1 MLAHTVAAIGRLSG
15 LLALSAAAFPQIVPV
30 SNPVPNTVEKR
41 VEYHYVLSARVR
53 PLLFWIGRD
62 NVGRGRI
69 SWTEAVN
76 GGRELELLIGTDP
89 DRVPMRINRWGYIS
103 EFVRE
108 DEARVTGIMTK
119 SDEETVDEAKRKV
132 ERREGAGDPYQ
143 AIRTRFQAGESIT
156 TATNLMLPQ
165 TVTYRSLEAVL
176 EGIREANGVERRV
189 PLPENAGFGFLT
201 AVAGLIQESVEAH
214 RQGGALARNAT
225 RAYLFD
231 SRPYALKLRSSKPLA
246 GFRLGGVP
254 CRVLESEFQVVNRV
268 TGHVTEFRI
277 TYGVEPPMSGV
288 PVRVVFRPKWWFE
301 AELNLT
307 SGSEG

>member
-1 MLAHTVAAIGRLSG
+1 MVMLAHTVAAIGRLSG

-30 SNPVPNTVEKR
+30 SNKVEKR
-41 VEYHYVLSARVR
+41 VEHHYVLSARVR

-69 SWTEAVN
+69 SWTEALN

-108 DEARVTGIMTK
+108 DEARVTGIMTR

-132 ERREGAGDPYQ
+132 ERREGSRDPYQ
-143 AIRTRFQAGESIT
+143 AIRTRFRAGESIT
-156 TATNLMLPQ
+156 TATDLMLPQ
-165 TVTYRSLEAVL
+165 TVTYRSLKTVL
-176 EGIREANGVERRV
+176 ESIQEANGLERRV
-189 PLPENAGFGFLT
+189 PLPENADFGFLT
-201 AVAGLIQESVEAH
+201 AVAGMIQESVETH
-214 RQGGALARNAT
+214 RQHDALARNVT

-231 SRPYALKLRSSKPLA
+231 SRPYELKLRSSKSLA
-246 GFRLGGVP
+246 GFRLDGVP
-254 CRVLESEFQVVNRV
+254 CSVLESEFQVLNRG
-268 TGHVTEFRI
+268 TGKVAQFRI
-277 TYGVEPPMSGV
+277 AYGVEPPISGV

-307 SGSEG
+307 RGSER

>member
-1 MLAHTVAAIGRLSG
+1 MLDHTVAAIGRLSG
-15 LLALSAAAFPQIVPV
+15 LLAISAAAFPQIVPV
-30 SNPVPNTVEKR
+30 SNQVAKR

-69 SWTEAVN
+69 SWTEALN

-103 EFVRE
+103 EFVHE
-108 DEARVTGIMTK
+108 DEARVTGIMTR

-132 ERREGAGDPYQ
+132 ERREGSGDPYQ

-165 TVTYRSLEAVL
+165 TVTYRSLETVL
-176 EGIREANGVERRV
+176 ESIQGANGLERRV
-189 PLPENAGFGFLT
+189 PLPENADVGFLT
-201 AVAGLIQESVEAH
+201 AVAGLIQESVQMH
-214 RQGGALARNAT
+214 RQHDALARNVT

-231 SRPYALKLRSSKPLA
+231 SRPYQLKLRSSKSLA
-246 GFRLGGVP
+246 GFRLDGVP
-254 CRVLESEFQVVNRV
+254 CNVLESEFQVLNRA
-268 TGHVTEFRI
+268 TGHVAEFRI
-277 TYGVEPPMSGV
+277 AYGVEPPMSGV

-307 SGSEG
+307 GGSER